1 MQSISPI
8 NSALLLSFDNKNLK
22 TNEMIT
28 GKTLNREKETPP
40 TPRHKNP
47 VNNLPITDRSFKITE
62 KKAFWNG
69 KAHSPAKRKL
79 LPHRS
84 NPLFIFY
91 MCLHIGK
98 ETLGPPNLES
108 SLCFLKIEN
117 GYND

>member
-47 VNNLPITDRSFKITE
+47 VNNLPITDRSFKDYRKT
-62 KKAFWNG
+62 FWNS
-69 KAHSPAKRKL
+69 KAHSPAKKSTSSQVE
-79 LPHRS
+79 PPS
-84 NPLFIFY
+84 
-91 MCLHIGK
+91 LH
-98 ETLGPPNLES
+98 
-108 SLCFLKIEN
+108 
-117 GYND
+117 